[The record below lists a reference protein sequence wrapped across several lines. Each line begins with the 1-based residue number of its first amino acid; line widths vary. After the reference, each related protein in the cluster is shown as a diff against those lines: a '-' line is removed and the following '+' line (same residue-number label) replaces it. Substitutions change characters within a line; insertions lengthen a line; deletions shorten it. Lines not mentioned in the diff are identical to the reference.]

1 MKKLVFIM
9 PLMAISLLASC
20 GNDNG
25 ERYVVYFDTN
35 GGLPEVKR
43 QIVKDGDYAK
53 DPQIDVKRN
62 GISMSYWSLQD
73 EEEVNPSEF
82 TFKDNKITSDTTL
95 HAIYPADTT
104 NPLTITCTKGSM
116 NLCLYWTGELKKDS
130 EFNIK
135 WSKNKTEWETFN
147 KTLQGKPEIQTYE
160 KIDGFEIP
168 LNAGDTIYLVGKNLN
183 GWSFADAEEFED
195 EDWRFIIISN
205 DWEDDESEFEVSGN
219 PLSLVDEA
227 DYKRITKIPSA
238 CCFDCLFHKSNV
250 TSAKNLNLSCDELS
264 YGCYSAMFE
273 SCDKLKDAPNLPS
286 TKIAPR
292 CYRNMF
298 GICDNLENVPQ
309 ILPATTLA
317 DECYLEMFHSCDSLT
332 VTPELP
338 AVSFNEDCIN
348 CYQNMFNGCE
358 SLSRIKVGFG
368 EDDEWPGLSDNAYTK
383 DWLSDVPES
392 GTFEWKG
399 SNSPSFTRDGN
410 TVPNGWTIK
419 PY

>member
-1 MKKLVFIM
+1 MKKFVFIM

-35 GGLPEVKR
+35 GGSPEVKR
-43 QIVKDGDYAK
+43 QIVKENDYAR

-73 EEEVNPSEF
+73 EEEVDPSEF
-82 TFKDNKITSDTTL
+82 TFKDNKITSDITL

-116 NLCLYWTGELKKDS
+116 NLSLYWYGELKRDS

-135 WSKNKTEWETFN
+135 WSKNKVEWETFSTTI
-147 KTLQGKPEIQTYE
+147 KGESYSGE
-160 KIDGFEIP
+160 KVDNFSVP
-168 LNAGDTIYLVGKNLN
+168 LNAGDTIYLVGKNPN
-183 GWSFADAEEFED
+183 GWSFDTSDDVEQK
-195 EDWRFIIISN
+195 DWRFIIISN
-205 DWEDDESEFEVSGN
+205 EREDDESEFEVSGN

-227 DYKRITKIPSA
+227 DYKRITKIPSVG
-238 CCFDCLFHKSNV
+238 CFDCLFEDSNV
-250 TSAKNLNLSCDELS
+250 TSAKKLNLSCDELS
-264 YGCYSAMFE
+264 KGCYCGMFE
-273 SCDKLKDAPNLPS
+273 GCDKLKDAPNLPS
-286 TKIAPR
+286 TKLAPF
-292 CYRNMF
+292 CYKTMF
-298 GICDNLENVPQ
+298 GSCDNLENVPQ

-317 DECYLEMFHSCDSLT
+317 VGCYLEMFHGCDSLT

-348 CYQNMFNGCE
+348 CYKNMFNGCE
-358 SLSRIKVGFG
+358 SLSHIKVGFG
-368 EDDEWPGLSDNAYTK
+368 EGNEWPGLSNNDFTEY
-383 DWLSDVPES
+383 WLSNVPES